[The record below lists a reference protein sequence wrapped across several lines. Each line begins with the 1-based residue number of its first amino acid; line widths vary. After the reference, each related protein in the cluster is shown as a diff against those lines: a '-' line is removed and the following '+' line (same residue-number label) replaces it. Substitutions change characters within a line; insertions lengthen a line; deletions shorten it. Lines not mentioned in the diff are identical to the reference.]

1 MKLYSLVILL
11 VLTFAVQKSR
21 TEEMN
26 SIKLEKRPF
35 QIYPVDIAA
44 NAKVLQVYVFF
55 FYEIWFIWFSSDI
68 QTNANIQVL
77 GKLVNEKTS
86 QNETDCK
93 DLFSRVVIMEIKTV
107 RLENENAKLKL
118 ENLHLQQKVTLDM
131 FHKLKH

>member
-1 MKLYSLVILL
+1 M
-11 VLTFAVQKSR
+11 
-21 TEEMN
+21 
-26 SIKLEKRPF
+26 
-35 QIYPVDIAA
+35 
-44 NAKVLQVYVFF
+44 
-55 FYEIWFIWFSSDI
+55 
-68 QTNANIQVL
+68 
-77 GKLVNEKTS
+77 NEKTS